1 MRYLRTRKRDNSIS
15 KFVQVPVPFDLKAAY
30 GGKRYV
36 EKYLRGEGEVL
47 KNQVHQEVALIFS
60 EFEAKR
66 GRGRSISIAEEKAR
80 REATRSTFE
89 WLLANASSGPSD
101 LSDVLP
107 THEGDGGQPVKRI
120 KEVLR
125 VINEA

>member
-15 KFVQVPVPFDLKAAY
+15 KFVQVPVPLDLKESY

-36 EKYLRGEGEVL
+36 EKYLRGDGEIL

-66 GRGRSISIAEEKAR
+66 GRGTSISIAEEKAMVASNPKPLQR
-80 REATRSTFE
+80 LRSVC
-89 WLLANASSGPSD
+89 SSG
-101 LSDVLP
+101 L
-107 THEGDGGQPVKRI
+107 
-120 KEVLR
+120 
-125 VINEA
+125 